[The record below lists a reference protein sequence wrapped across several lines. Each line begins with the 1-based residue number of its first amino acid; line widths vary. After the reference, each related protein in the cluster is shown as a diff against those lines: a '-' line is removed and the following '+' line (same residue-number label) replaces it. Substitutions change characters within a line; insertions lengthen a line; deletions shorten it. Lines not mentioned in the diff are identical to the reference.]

1 MKESK
6 EVENKDQLEEQGCRG
21 MVVVPYVRGLSEQFR
36 RLAARHSFRTAFKPG
51 SKIKELKE
59 RAQEPL
65 GEKQKSV
72 IYEITCKCKN
82 AVYVG
87 ETKRLFKVRKKEHQ
101 S

>member
-6 EVENKDQLEEQGCRG
+6 AVENKDQPEEQGYRG

-36 RLAARHSFRTAFKPG
+36 QLAARHSFRTAFKPA
-51 SKIKELKE
+51 SKIRELKK

-72 IYEITCKCKN
+72 IYEITCKCNN
-82 AVYVG
+82 AVYVAG
-87 ETKRLFKVRKKEHQ
+87 NEEVI
-101 S
+101 